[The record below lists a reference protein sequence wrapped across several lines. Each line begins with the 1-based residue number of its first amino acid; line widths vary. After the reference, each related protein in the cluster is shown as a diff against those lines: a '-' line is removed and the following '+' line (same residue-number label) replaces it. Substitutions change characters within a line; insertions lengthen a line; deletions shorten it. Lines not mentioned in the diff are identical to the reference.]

1 MKKKGMVALVL
12 ALCSMQSFALVQKC
26 KGYYIGL
33 LNDSV
38 PCTFDIL
45 IDRKIK
51 TPIYLELQK
60 KVVCVDD
67 VGGKKHS
74 FSPKKIKRFVFDF
87 DTAKVEMHSLAFG
100 RKNARIF
107 AKREVNGYLCIYDY
121 YTENEAR
128 SQQGVTIYGAYGNNY
143 GNGMYSVQT
152 GIYQNFLMQKE
163 GGAIGL
169 IDGLNFKAGMAS
181 YFEDA
186 PELAAKIKKGEYT
199 KKMIQQIG
207 MEYNTNRK

>member
-1 MKKKGMVALVL
+1 MKKKIIVALL
-12 ALCSMQSFALVQKC
+12 MGLCSMQSFALVQKC

-33 LNDSV
+33 MNDSIA
-38 PCTFDIL
+38 CTFDIL
-45 IDRKIK
+45 IDRKLK

-60 KVVCVDD
+60 RVVCVDSE
-67 VGGKKHS
+67 GGKKHS
-74 FSPKKIKRFVFDF
+74 FSPKKIKRFAFDF
-87 DTAKVEMHSLAFG
+87 DTAKVEMHSLPFG
-100 RKNARIF
+100 RKQARIF
-107 AKREVNGYLCIYDY
+107 AKQEVSGYLSIYDF

-128 SQQGVTIYGAYGNNY
+128 SQQGVTIYGGYGNNY

-152 GIYQNFLMQKE
+152 GIFQNFLVQKD

-186 PELAAKIKKGEYT
+186 PELANKIRKGEYT
-199 KKMIQQIG
+199 KKMIRQIG
-207 MEYNTNRK
+207 MEYNAGRK

>member
-1 MKKKGMVALVL
+1 MKKKAIVALIL
-12 ALCSMQSFALVQKC
+12 ALSSMQSFALVQKC

-33 LNDSV
+33 MNDSIA
-38 PCTFDIL
+38 CTFDIL
-45 IDRKIK
+45 IDRKLK

-60 KVVCVDD
+60 RVICVDD

-74 FSPKKIKRFVFDF
+74 FSPKKIKLFVFDF

-107 AKREVNGYLCIYDY
+107 AKREVSGYLSIYDY
-121 YTENEAR
+121 YSENEAR
-128 SQQGVTIYGAYGNNY
+128 SQQGVIIYGAYGNNY
-143 GNGMYSVQT
+143 GSGMYSVQT

-207 MEYNTNRK
+207 MEYNAGRK